1 MAEGLDGGIVMASVK
16 AKVVTVR
23 SGSRASKVYVRPSGQ
38 GGKPRPRVANNQRR

>member
-1 MAEGLDGGIVMASVK
+1 MASVK

-38 GGKPRPRVANNQRR
+38 GGRLARPVKGTSNQQPK